1 MKLPSVEEMLKAGM
15 HFGHR
20 TSNWH
25 PKMEPYIF
33 GDRKGIYIINLEKSH
48 ELLGQAMDYITR
60 STAAGKKILF
70 VGTKSQVSGLLK
82 KIAKE
87 ANMPYVSERWLGGL
101 LTNFPIIR
109 KNIRKY
115 KDLTEKKANGQLAK
129 YTKKEQLKF
138 DREIAKLELSV
149 GGLVDLN
156 TTPEIIFIWDIK
168 TEKTALAEA
177 KKKKLSVIAVCDT
190 NVNPTGVDYI
200 IPANDDASKT
210 IKLVLELAKDAVLE
224 GRSQLEKNQTGK
236 MPINANKP
244 SATK

>member
-1 MKLPSVEEMLKAGM
+1 M

-20 TSNWH
+20 TAHWH
-25 PKMEPYIF
+25 PKMKPYIF
-33 GDRKGIYIINLEKSH
+33 GARKGIYIIDLEKSH
-48 ELLGQAMDYITR
+48 ELLGTAMEYITR
-60 STAAGKKILF
+60 SVAAGKKVLF

-82 KIAKE
+82 KVAKE

-101 LTNFPIIR
+101 LTNFPVIR

-115 KDLTEKKANGQLAK
+115 KDLQEKKAAGQLAK

-156 TTPEIIFIWDIK
+156 ATPEIVFIWDIK

-177 KKKKLSVIAVCDT
+177 KKKKLTVIAVCDT
-190 NVNPTGVDYI
+190 NVNPTGVDYV

-210 IKLVLELAKDAVLE
+210 IKMVLELAKEAVLE
-224 GRSQLEKNQTGK
+224 GRNQAEQKAAQVKTDS
-236 MPINANKP
+236 NK
-244 SATK
+244 